1 MTASRSGGKTWHL
14 MPPKTIL
21 LATDLSCRTDR
32 ALDRAAALAA
42 EWQARLVVVHALQG
56 TASISDAPSWRSEAD
71 PRALALKQVR
81 EDLRGTQVQQLE
93 VVVERAEPAELILK
107 VARSFD
113 CELIIT
119 GVAKNEALGRFLL
132 GSTVDALVRGAEV
145 PVLVVKNR
153 PRGPY
158 RSVVVTTDFSEASRR
173 ALEVALSMLPEARVS
188 LFHAFDVTFEGLL
201 DDKMAARESA
211 KAAAMKEAA
220 RFLADTPAVASSSRQ
235 VAVHCEYGG
244 IESLLQEMVQ
254 TSDTD
259 LVVLGS
265 AGRTGLAGLLLG
277 SVAERLLTSSPVDAL
292 VVRQRKG

>member
-1 MTASRSGGKTWHL
+1 

-32 ALDRAAALAA
+32 ALDRAAALAT

-56 TASISDAPSWRSEAD
+56 AAPISDAPSWRSEAD
-71 PRALALKQVR
+71 PRALALRQVR
-81 EDLRGTQVQQLE
+81 DDLRGAQIQQLE
-93 VVVERAEPAELILK
+93 VVVERAEPAELILGA
-107 VARSFD
+107 ARSFD
-113 CELIIT
+113 CELIVT
-119 GVAKNEALGRFLL
+119 GVARNEALGRFLL

-153 PRGPY
+153 PRAPY
-158 RSVVVTTDFSEASRR
+158 RSVVVTTDFSEASR
-173 ALEVALSMLPEARVS
+173 AGLELALSMLPEARVS

-211 KAAAMKEAA
+211 KAAAMKEAE
-220 RFLADTPAVASSSRQ
+220 RFLADTPAVAASSRQ

-244 IESLLQEMVQ
+244 IESLLEELVQ

-265 AGRTGLAGLLLG
+265 AGRSGLAGLLLG
-277 SVAERLLTSSPVDAL
+277 SVAERLLQSSPVDAL
-292 VVRQRKG
+292 VVRQRKA